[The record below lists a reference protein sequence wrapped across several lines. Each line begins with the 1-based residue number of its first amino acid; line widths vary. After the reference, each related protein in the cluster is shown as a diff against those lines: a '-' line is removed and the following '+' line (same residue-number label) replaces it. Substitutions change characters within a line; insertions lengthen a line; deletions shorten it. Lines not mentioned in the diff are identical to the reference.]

1 MRLEP
6 SPFRLLSL
14 VARSLCIASTLLVIN
29 NSAGAQSLDISAPTA
44 VTSNQ
49 ISGKIVARD
58 IGDARLTSHFYV
70 FAGTRGD
77 LHITVLSSNLNGDID
92 VFTADGLRP
101 LLKFTLYAES
111 PTSISKSF
119 YLRKQ
124 EDLILRVEARTP
136 NDDEGAYEVTFGG
149 SFEPLT
155 APLVAQAEPTQ
166 SPSTSPSV
174 SKNSRRVSSVGA
186 RIAEP
191 EPPVPATAE
200 ATVPEPSPTATN
212 EATSAAAA
220 EAPTGPTTSV
230 IPEKAGEPESSKPG
244 APARSRRS
252 SRRRGTKSAEVPK
265 KPITEEGSETK
276 TEAAEEKRTQPTPTD
291 TANSANKGRGGRR
304 RQRATEQPPV
314 QPEANTGPRLIIQ
327 TSDGTLIER
336 YMSSVRRV
344 LIEQGQVVV
353 VGKDGRVDRIL
364 LAQVVKMSIEQ

>member
-58 IGDARLTSHFYV
+58 IGDARLTSHFYA

-119 YLRKQ
+119 YLRKH

-149 SFEPLT
+149 AFEPLT

-166 SPSTSPSV
+166 TPSTSPSV

-191 EPPVPATAE
+191 EPPLPATAE
-200 ATVPEPSPTATN
+200 AAVPGPSPTATN

-220 EAPTGPTTSV
+220 EAPAAPTTSV
-230 IPEKAGEPESSKPG
+230 IPEKAGRTESSKPG

-252 SRRRGTKSAEVPK
+252 ARRRGAKSAEALK
-265 KPITEEGSETK
+265 KPSTEEGSETK
-276 TEAAEEKRTQPTPTD
+276 TEAVEKPAPTE
-291 TANSANKGRGGRR
+291 TANSANKGRAGRK
-304 RQRATEQPPV
+304 RQRAAEQPPV